1 MTPCDEFRVSDCVA
15 DAGPAEHRL
24 HCSKAHEGRLLSLST
39 GWPPAASRSRAGSRS
54 MAAAAASSILG
65 LFAMKANRRVARS
78 QFGFAFCSLLLAPMA
93 LGSQAPVPID
103 SGDTAW
109 MLTASVLGL
118 MMTVPGIA
126 LFYGGMVRRKN
137 MLSIAGQCVALCCI
151 VSLIWIVAGYSL
163 AFTGDNPYIGS
174 AELLL
179 LANLQL
185 DGVRQSFPEPL
196 FVVFQL
202 GFAVVS
208 ATLITGAVA
217 DRMRLSS
224 LLCFVAIWSVVVYA
238 PVVHWIWGGGFL
250 RQEGVLDYAGGTIVH
265 INAGIAGLVA
275 CLVVGKRK
283 GYGTQNMAPHNPLFS
298 VIGVSLL
305 WIGWFGF
312 SSGSALSAG
321 KDAAV
326 VMLVTQ
332 AAAASG
338 GVAWMLFE
346 WWAMRK
352 PSVLG
357 LVSGVLAG
365 LVAVTPAAGYVSPGG
380 AVVMGVVASVSCCWA
395 CAWMKYKLGYDDA
408 LDVFGIH
415 GVGGF
420 VGALLTGVFALQ
432 SVGGASGAV
441 EGNFYQVWIQFQGI
455 LAVAAW
461 SGVASLIIL
470 YAIKRLMG
478 LRVSEVDEIAGLDTS
493 QHGETI
499 GGES

>member
-1 MTPCDEFRVSDCVA
+1 MKKINKT
-15 DAGPAEHRL
+15 
-24 HCSKAHEGRLLSLST
+24 T
-39 GWPPAASRSRAGSRS
+39 ASQYVFA
-54 MAAAAASSILG
+54 
-65 LFAMKANRRVARS
+65 LFCWLV
-78 QFGFAFCSLLLAPMA
+78 APMA
-93 LGSQAPVPID
+93 LGAEHPGSID

-137 MLSIAGQCVALCCI
+137 MLSIAGQCVALCCV
-151 VSLIWIVAGYSL
+151 VSLLWIVIGYSL
-163 AFTGDNPYIGS
+163 AFTGGNDYVGGL
-174 AELLL
+174 ELLL
-179 LANLQL
+179 LANLDL
-185 DGVRQSFPEPL
+185 EGVQQTFPGPL

-208 ATLITGAVA
+208 SSLITGAVA
-217 DRMRLSS
+217 DRMRFSS
-224 LLCFVAIWSVVVYA
+224 VLCFVAIWSVIVYA

-275 CLVVGKRK
+275 CLVVGKRR

-312 SSGSALSAG
+312 SAGSALSAG
-321 KDAAV
+321 KSAAV

-332 AAAASG
+332 SAAASG

-346 WWAMRK
+346 WWALRK

-357 LVSGVLAG
+357 LVSGVVAG

-380 AVVMGVVASVSCCWA
+380 AIVIGVVAGVCCCWA

-420 VGALLTGVFALQ
+420 VGALLTGVLALQ
-432 SVGGASGAV
+432 SVGGASGAI
-441 EGNFYQVWIQFQGI
+441 EGNFYQIWVQLEGVV
-455 LAVAAW
+455 AVAAW
-461 SGVASLIIL
+461 SGIASLVIL
-470 YAIKRLMG
+470 FAMKPFMT
-478 LRVSEVDEIAGLDTS
+478 LRVSEDEEVEGLDSS
-493 QHGETI
+493 QHGEAV
-499 GGES
+499 GREP